1 MRRKIF
7 GNAPSYSLCREGK
20 FRLMHRAR
28 ALARARDLGRAAMVV
43 LDALVYR
50 FHGPRGTV
58 FPSLAT
64 LAAAAGVARSTAALA
79 VKELERLGLLTWAH
93 RLRRVRVR
101 SDHGD
106 GWRWRCLR
114 NSNAYRLA
122 GSEECSKSDLRTGST
137 NESLFPEL
145 SDALG
150 RLQGGIRR
158 EQAAPSAPNDAI
170 SRVLGRFFTAGNDFS
185 RRLSGVCK

>member
-1 MRRKIF
+1 MRRKKIF
-7 GNAPSYSLCREGK
+7 GTAPSYSLCREGK
-20 FRLMHRAR
+20 FRLMFRAR
-28 ALARARDLGRAAMVV
+28 ALVRARELGRAALMV
-43 LDALVYR
+43 LDALTYR

-79 VKELERLGLLTWAH
+79 VKELERLGMVTWCH
-93 RLRRVRVR
+93 RLRRIRVR

-122 GSEECSKSDLRTGST
+122 GSAKCSESENRTG
-137 NESLFPEL
+137 NKVEGLFPEL
-145 SDALG
+145 SVALDRWG
-150 RLQGGIRR
+150 TGIRG
-158 EQAAPSAPNDAI
+158 AN
-170 SRVLGRFFTAGNDFS
+170 
-185 RRLSGVCK
+185 RRDRAT

>member
-1 MRRKIF
+1 MSRRKIF
-7 GNAPSYSLCREGK
+7 GPAPSYSLDRNGK
-20 FRLMHRAR
+20 ASLMHRAR
-28 ALARARDLGRAAMVV
+28 SLVRARELGRAALMV
-43 LDALVYR
+43 LDALTYR

-64 LAAAAGVARSTAALA
+64 LASAAGVARSTAALA

-101 SDHGD
+101 SEHGD

-122 GSEECSKSDLRTGST
+122 GAVQCSESENRAGSP

-145 SDALG
+145 SEALN
-150 RLQGGIRR
+150 RLQGLRWG
-158 EQAAPSAPNDAI
+158 
-170 SRVLGRFFTAGNDFS
+170 GRKERAEPLDDEKARPGRTGAGQM
-185 RRLSGVCK
+185 